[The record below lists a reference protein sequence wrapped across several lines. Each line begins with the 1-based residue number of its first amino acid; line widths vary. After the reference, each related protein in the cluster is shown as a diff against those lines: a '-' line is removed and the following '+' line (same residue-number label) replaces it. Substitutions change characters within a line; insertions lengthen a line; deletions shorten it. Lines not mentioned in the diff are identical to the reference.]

1 MFKMN
6 RSLVHRFH
14 LSQEIEMRTSRL
26 LKKTGTLL
34 LATSLLG
41 ASIAPAQAAM
51 VGTAQVIAAEQ
62 GALNRAQL
70 ASMLE
75 REDLQLQLAAMGVDV
90 QQAKARVASLTDA
103 EVARINQQIE
113 KLPAGADA
121 LGVVL
126 TIIVI
131 FIITDLVGWTDI
143 FPFVHPI
150 K

>member
-1 MFKMN
+1 
-6 RSLVHRFH
+6 
-14 LSQEIEMRTSRL
+14 MRTSRL

-62 GALNRAQL
+62 GTLNRARL

-75 REDLQLQLAAMGVDV
+75 REDLQSQLTAMGVDV

-103 EVARINQQIE
+103 EVARINQQVE

-121 LGVVL
+121 LGIVL

>member
-1 MFKMN
+1 
-6 RSLVHRFH
+6 
-14 LSQEIEMRTSRL
+14 MRTSRL

-75 REDLQLQLAAMGVDV
+75 REDLQGQLAAMGVDV
-90 QQAKARVASLTDA
+90 QQAKTRVASLTDA

-113 KLPAGADA
+113 KLPAGGDA
-121 LGVVL
+121 LGIVL

>member
-1 MFKMN
+1 
-6 RSLVHRFH
+6 
-14 LSQEIEMRTSRL
+14 MRTSRL

>member
-1 MFKMN
+1 
-6 RSLVHRFH
+6 
-14 LSQEIEMRTSRL
+14 MRTSRL

-75 REDLQLQLAAMGVDV
+75 REDLQGQLAAMGVDV

-121 LGVVL
+121 LGIVL

>member
-1 MFKMN
+1 MN
-6 RSLVHRFH
+6 HSLVHRFH
-14 LSQEIEMRTSRL
+14 PSQEIEMRTSRL

>member
-1 MFKMN
+1 
-6 RSLVHRFH
+6 
-14 LSQEIEMRTSRL
+14 MRTSRL

-41 ASIAPAQAAM
+41 ASVAPAQAAM

-62 GALNRAQL
+62 GTLNRAQL

-75 REDLQLQLAAMGVDV
+75 REDMQRQLAAMGVDV
-90 QQAKARVASLTDA
+90 QQAKDRVASLTDA

-113 KLPAGADA
+113 KLPAGGDA
-121 LGVVL
+121 LGIVL